1 MTNKKDWFYALII
14 SLFIIS
20 GAVVFTVFFKPLY
33 YFDIDFLN
41 IDSFVGMSKDIIKHN
56 YNILI
61 DYQSIFYRGDLL
73 LPDFIMSET
82 GRIHFVEVKRIFEVI
97 QVLFIVTGLA
107 SLFILIKQKHEIMYL
122 KLASILTIAIPSI
135 IGLLASIDFD
145 VAFVVFH
152 KIFFRNDYWIF
163 DYRTDPVI
171 MILPQDFFMHCF
183 IMIVVLIIA
192 GSIAIYLVYKK
203 KESNILKK

>member
-1 MTNKKDWFYALII
+1 MTNKKDWLYALII

-107 SLFILIKQKHEIMYL
+107 SLFILIKQKHEIIYL

-145 VAFVVFH
+145 IAFVVFH

-203 KESNILKK
+203 KESYILQK

>member
-1 MTNKKDWFYALII
+1 M
-14 SLFIIS
+14 
-20 GAVVFTVFFKPLY
+20 
-33 YFDIDFLN
+33 
-41 IDSFVGMSKDIIKHN
+41 
-56 YNILI
+56 
-61 DYQSIFYRGDLL
+61 
-73 LPDFIMSET
+73 
-82 GRIHFVEVKRIFEVI
+82 I

-107 SLFILIKQKHEIMYL
+107 SLFILIKQKHEIIYL

-203 KESNILKK
+203 KESYILKK

>member
-82 GRIHFVEVKRIFEVI
+82 GRIHFVEVKRIFEII

-107 SLFILIKQKHEIMYL
+107 SLFILIKQKHEIIYL

-203 KESNILKK
+203 KESNILQK

>member
-20 GAVVFTVFFKPLY
+20 AAVVCTVFFKPLY
-33 YFDIDFLN
+33 YFDIDLLN

-107 SLFILIKQKHEIMYL
+107 SLFILIKQKHEIIYL
-122 KLASILTIAIPSI
+122 KLASILTIAIPTV

-145 VAFVVFH
+145 MAFVIFH

-183 IMIVVLIIA
+183 IMIVILIIA
-192 GSIAIYLVYKK
+192 GSIVAYLVYKK
-203 KESNILKK
+203 KESYILKK

>member
-107 SLFILIKQKHEIMYL
+107 SLFILIKQKHEIIYL

-145 VAFVVFH
+145 IAFIVFH

-203 KESNILKK
+203 KESYILQK

>member
-1 MTNKKDWFYALII
+1 
-14 SLFIIS
+14 
-20 GAVVFTVFFKPLY
+20 
-33 YFDIDFLN
+33 
-41 IDSFVGMSKDIIKHN
+41 MSKDIIKHN

-145 VAFVVFH
+145 IAFVVFH

-203 KESNILKK
+203 KESYILQK